1 MILSSSWLWG
11 PFPSHSAQDILSRR
25 ADVEH
30 FVNKKTLEHGFFLP
44 TDTLSHSHFST
55 SDYISWISVCLIH
68 MISLE
73 NFICC
78 SINEKKKTHS
88 IFSNINSKTF
98 VQYKSIYNKNTP
110 PSLLSLPHKNHHK
123 IHSNA
128 PQTLYLRWNYSF
140 VSVKSI
146 RKVKLTPTNCCVAV
160 DRIYWS
166 VKPEVWCRRCFS
178 SMTRFLPDCWRH

>member
-1 MILSSSWLWG
+1 MGSVSIPQCTGHPEQTGWCRAFCQQEDTWAWIL
-11 PFPSHSAQDILSRR
+11 PSYRYFITFSLFNFRL
-25 ADVEH
+25 H
-30 FVNKKTLEHGFFLP
+30 FLNQRLFDSYDFTWKLYLLFHK
-44 TDTLSHSHFST
+44 
-55 SDYISWISVCLIH
+55 W
-68 MISLE
+68 
-73 NFICC
+73 
-78 SINEKKKTHS
+78 KKKTQS

-110 PSLLSLPHKNHHK
+110 PSLLSLPHTNHHK